1 MVGWMV
7 DWMVDWSL
15 HEKDRGFPDTNRRE
29 ALAGSKM
36 WSAMGLGATLAA
48 TLVARKAVTTIWK
61 VATGKNPPVNAAH
74 PDVSVAEAV
83 AWATASGIAVGLARM
98 LASRKAADYYRRS
111 TGHLPANLEDVTV

>member
-1 MVGWMV
+1 MV
-7 DWMVDWSL
+7 DWGTTSRPGMPGD
-15 HEKDRGFPDTNRRE
+15 ERRE

-36 WSAMGLGATLAA
+36 WSVMGVGATLAA
-48 TLVARKAVTTIWK
+48 TFAARKALTTVWK

-83 AWATASGIAVGLARM
+83 AWATASGVAVGLARM

-111 TGHLPANLEDVTV
+111 TGHLPSNLEDVTV